1 MDYQKIYNQII
12 ERAKTRQLEGYKEK
26 HHILPKCIGGL
37 DVKENLVELTA
48 REHFLCHKLLC
59 KIYPNEYKL
68 WYALWLMVIGKQKNK
83 LNIFKIN
90 NRDYERLK
98 KEFIDKIKG
107 ISKPGVSLAQ
117 KGIKNSKKT
126 GPPKGHNKHDG
137 FGALISKAKKGKKRP
152 NFIVTEKM
160 LACRRKPRKGN
171 PRKVVKLDINTFEIL
186 EIYSNLKEA
195 EKIYKGIKNALRIDF
210 KIYKDGYWSYLD
222 KEGKIVNNNYKLI
235 K

>member
-83 LNIFKIN
+83 LNIFKI
-90 NRDYERLK
+90 
-98 KEFIDKIKG
+98 FIYLIILINSFLLLNIQ
-107 ISKPGVSLAQ
+107 ISELYLLYF
-117 KGIKNSKKT
+117 T
-126 GPPKGHNKHDG
+126 DLCFNK
-137 FGALISKAKKGKKRP
+137 
-152 NFIVTEKM
+152 FIFSF
-160 LACRRKPRKGN
+160 L
-171 PRKVVKLDINTFEIL
+171 
-186 EIYSNLKEA
+186 
-195 EKIYKGIKNALRIDF
+195 
-210 KIYKDGYWSYLD
+210 
-222 KEGKIVNNNYKLI
+222 
-235 K
+235 